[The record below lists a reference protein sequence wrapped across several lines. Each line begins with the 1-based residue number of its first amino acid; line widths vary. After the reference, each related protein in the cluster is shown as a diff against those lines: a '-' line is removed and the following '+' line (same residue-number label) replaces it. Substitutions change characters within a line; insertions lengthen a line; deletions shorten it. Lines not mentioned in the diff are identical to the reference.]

1 MNNNY
6 YLLFKTG
13 DSEFKAINATS
24 LNHRKFFIPIV
35 ELTRGRKLRGK
46 DLTPIQNRLNKV
58 YKLFKGLPVCLDIT
72 SSERLSN
79 PEILALYNP
88 DNGYINWIDFLDN
101 VTTESGFSKLVPCII
116 ANYNDK
122 NYLVNYSRQIEQLF
136 SKYDKVAYRNAL
148 ADEGC
153 YDDIEIINQFINSQK
168 LLFILDCGYVPSGAW
183 VNFAEK
189 AITRI
194 TNIHQILGDAVE
206 FVMCGTSFPNNVSE
220 IGKDDEDSFGLFEIN
235 LHQKVVSALPTIKIV
250 YGDYGSINPIRNDN
264 IVMARG
270 WIPRID
276 VPTQRE
282 IFYKRER
289 RGENNYSNTYSRV
302 TRKIVRDSRFP
313 KNFSYNWGIE
323 QINNCAKGASP
334 GSNPSFWISVRMNI
348 HIQQQIERL
357 NAKG

>member
-1 MNNNY
+1 M
-6 YLLFKTG
+6 
-13 DSEFKAINATS
+13 
-24 LNHRKFFIPIV
+24 
-35 ELTRGRKLRGK
+35 
-46 DLTPIQNRLNKV
+46 
-58 YKLFKGLPVCLDIT
+58 
-72 SSERLSN
+72 
-79 PEILALYNP
+79 
-88 DNGYINWIDFLDN
+88 
-101 VTTESGFSKLVPCII
+101 
-116 ANYNDK
+116 
-122 NYLVNYSRQIEQLF
+122 
-136 SKYDKVAYRNAL
+136 
-148 ADEGC
+148 
-153 YDDIEIINQFINSQK
+153 
-168 LLFILDCGYVPSGAW
+168 
-183 VNFAEK
+183 
-189 AITRI
+189 
-194 TNIHQILGDAVE
+194 
-206 FVMCGTSFPNNVSE
+206 
-220 IGKDDEDSFGLFEIN
+220 
-235 LHQKVVSALPTIKIV
+235 SALPTIKIV

-302 TRKIVRDSRFP
+302 ARKIVRDSRFP

>member
-13 DSEFKAINATS
+13 DSEFKAIDATS
-24 LNHRKFFIPIV
+24 PNNRKSFMPIV
-35 ELTRGRKLRGK
+35 ELTRGRKLRGQ
-46 DLTPIQNRLNKV
+46 DLTPIQNRLDKV
-58 YKLFKGLPVCLDIT
+58 YKLFKGLPVCLDVT

-79 PEILALYNP
+79 PEILSLYNP
-88 DNGYINWIDFLDN
+88 ENGYASWIDFLND
-101 VTTESGFSKLVPCII
+101 VAKESGFSKLVPCII
-116 ANYNDK
+116 ANYNDN
-122 NYLVNYSRQIEQLF
+122 NYLANYSKQIELLF
-136 SKYDKVAYRNAL
+136 SQYDIVAYRNPL

-153 YDDIEIINQFINSQK
+153 YEDVDVINRFIGSQK
-168 LLFILDCGYVPSGAW
+168 LMFIIDCGYVPSGAW

-194 TNIHQILGDAVE
+194 SNIDRILGDKVE
-206 FVMCGTSFPNNVSE
+206 FVVCGTSFPNNISE
-220 IGKDDEDSFGLFEIN
+220 IGKDDEDSFGLFEVN
-235 LHQKVVSALPTIKIV
+235 LHQKVVTTLSDIKVI

-276 VPTQRE
+276 VPTKVE

-289 RGENNYSNTYSRV
+289 RGDNSYSDTYSRV
-302 TRKIVRDSRFP
+302 ARKIIRDGRFP
-313 KNFSYNWGIE
+313 NNLTNNWGVE

-334 GSNPSFWISVRMNI
+334 GSNPSFWIAVRMNI

-357 NAKG
+357 SAKK